1 MIFVCCLGVPISTQW
16 GPQGYHYPIQI
27 AQYGLSHY
35 SKYLIDKSRKMTII
49 EDAEDGSTSQWSVSE
64 RSATVKNIIDQDTQS
79 RVIEFNTDG
88 K

>member
-1 MIFVCCLGVPISTQW
+1 
-16 GPQGYHYPIQI
+16 
-27 AQYGLSHY
+27 
-35 SKYLIDKSRKMTII
+35 MTII